1 MTNQFIGRHES
12 FEGTRKEL
20 SVNQISLRARIEGR
34 PMRLYYHFISFANAA
49 VTTFSISSKL
59 CHRRRRAE
67 IVGRRRTLSEDT
79 GRRCGIVVHG
89 LSLTAGAEV

>member
-34 PMRLYYHFISFANAA
+34 PMRLYYHFISF
-49 VTTFSISSKL
+49 
-59 CHRRRRAE
+59 CE
-67 IVGRRRTLSEDT
+67 C
-79 GRRCGIVVHG
+79 CGHNILQLVDCVIAGVVQR
-89 LSLTAGAEV
+89 L